1 MIQDWAIM
9 ETSMTRKGC
18 CFRVWEVE
26 RNAVSMEHPM
36 SNVANVIP
44 NNPPNIQVSL
54 MIAVPLCLSSFTRSC
69 NGPVGGKVPLLVF
82 RLQRLTQKKQWDGA
96 NPAYLPIQQLCAWMI
111 WKFVKVVRG
120 NDLASKALDFR
131 ETFLR
136 RNCNL
141 LSTLR
146 RTL

>member
-1 MIQDWAIM
+1 
-9 ETSMTRKGC
+9 MTRKGC

-82 RLQRLTQKKQWDGA
+82 RLQRLTQKKQ
-96 NPAYLPIQQLCAWMI
+96 
-111 WKFVKVVRG
+111 
-120 NDLASKALDFR
+120 
-131 ETFLR
+131 
-136 RNCNL
+136 
-141 LSTLR
+141 
-146 RTL
+146 